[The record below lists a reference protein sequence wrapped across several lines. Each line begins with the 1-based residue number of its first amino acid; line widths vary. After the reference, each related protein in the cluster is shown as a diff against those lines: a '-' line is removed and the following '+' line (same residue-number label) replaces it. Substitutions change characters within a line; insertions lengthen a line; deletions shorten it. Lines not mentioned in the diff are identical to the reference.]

1 MKRRVV
7 VTGLGVV
14 ASNGIG
20 KEEFW
25 QANIEGRSGISLVEG
40 FDTTKLNT
48 KIAGQIKSFKPSDYL
63 SSDIIKRTDRFVHLG
78 MAAAKLAIADAAL
91 NLAVYE
97 RDNVGVCIGSGSGGV
112 SFHEEQ
118 IIGGMQKGLSRI
130 HPSSLPK
137 ITANAIASHISILF
151 NVTGPNLTISNAC
164 ASGTNA
170 VGQAFRI
177 IQNGEADIIIAGGA
191 EAPITP
197 FCFSAYSSMHVL
209 SKRNDAPSEASR
221 PFDKERD
228 GFVVGEGA
236 GILILEEL
244 SLARARGAHIYAEV
258 IGYASNSGAYH
269 MVMPEPEGKDAAKVI
284 AAALKDADV
293 KIEEIDY
300 INAHG
305 TSTQANDRLETKAIK
320 EIFGKRAYNIPIS
333 STKSMIGH
341 CIGAAGGIEA
351 VVCSLVLENNLIPP
365 TINYCYHDPECDLD
379 YVPNKARKAR
389 VNVAVSN
396 SFGFGNNNACIV
408 MKKFD

>member
-1 MKRRVV
+1 MRRRVV

-14 ASNGIG
+14 APNGIG

-25 QANIEGRSGISLVEG
+25 RANIEGKSGISLIEG
-40 FDTTKLNT
+40 FDATKLST
-48 KIAGQIKSFKPSDYL
+48 QIAGQIKSFTPSDYL
-63 SSDIIKRTDRFVHLG
+63 PSDITKRTDRFVQLG
-78 MAAAKLAIADAAL
+78 TAAAKLAVADAAL
-91 NLAVYE
+91 DLAAYD
-97 RDNVGVCIGSGSGGV
+97 RDNVGICVGSGSGGV

-118 IIGGMQKGLSRI
+118 IIVGIQKGLNKI
-130 HPSSLPK
+130 PPSCLPK
-137 ITANAIASHISILF
+137 ITANAIASYISILF
-151 NVTGPNLTISNAC
+151 NVTGPNITISNAC

-177 IQNGEADIIIAGGA
+177 IQNGEADIVIAGGA

-197 FCFSAYSSMHVL
+197 FCFSAYSSLHVL
-209 SKRNDAPSEASR
+209 SKRNDAPTEASR
-221 PFDKERD
+221 PFDGERD
-228 GFVVGEGA
+228 GFVIGEG
-236 GILILEEL
+236 GGMLVLEEL
-244 SLARARGAHIYAEV
+244 NLARARGAHIYAEV

-284 AAALKDADV
+284 VAALKDADI

-305 TSTQANDRLETKAIK
+305 TSTQANDRLETKTIK

-351 VVCSLVLENNLIPP
+351 IVCSLVLENNIIPP
-365 TINYCYHDPECDLD
+365 TINYRNPDPDCDLD
-379 YVPNKARKAR
+379 YVPNRRRRAR
-389 VNVAVSN
+389 VNTVLSN
-396 SFGFGNNNACIV
+396 SFGFGNNNACIILR
-408 MKKFD
+408 KF